1 LFKFFSSGIVL
12 GVVATAGLLYLVP
25 AVDQERERSI
35 MSVRTN
41 GGVNESFHVNLPLDR
56 VLAGRPGLT
65 TPVPEGLDWPDD
77 DFLRGTQTEL
87 FKIRNADDKV
97 IGVASRMTGG
107 DEQPFIEW
115 AVHLPARG
123 TMYLVMA
130 DRPNEAGARVG
141 SLRAGT
147 QEFATLNGDV
157 VERYIARDDANSN
170 DAGGTL
176 ELVTSL
182 VNSLDVVHLEEEAEL

>member
-1 LFKFFSSGIVL
+1 MFKFFSSGIVL
-12 GVVATAGLLYLVP
+12 GLVATAGLLYFVP
-25 AVDQERERSI
+25 VVDQVRERSI

-56 VLAGRPGLT
+56 VLAGRPNLT

-87 FKIRNADDKV
+87 FKIRNAEDKV
-97 IGVASRMTGG
+97 VGVASRMTGAAG
-107 DEQPFIEW
+107 QPFVEW

-123 TMYLVMA
+123 TMYLVLS
-130 DRPNEAGARVG
+130 DRTNEAGARVG

-147 QEFATLNGDV
+147 QEFATLNGEV
-157 VERYIARDDANSN
+157 VERYIAKDAANNN

-182 VNSLDVVHLEEEAEL
+182 VDSMDVLRRKEGADL

>member
-12 GVVATAGLLYLVP
+12 GLVATAGLLYFVP

-35 MSVRTN
+35 MSVRAN
-41 GGVNESFHVNLPLDR
+41 GGVIESFHVNLPLDR
-56 VLAGRPGLT
+56 VLAGRPDLT

-107 DEQPFIEW
+107 AGQPFVEW

-123 TMYLVMA
+123 TMYLVMS
-130 DRPNEAGARVG
+130 DRANETGARIG

-147 QEFATLNGDV
+147 QEFATLNGKV
-157 VERYIARDDANSN
+157 VERYIAKDAANGN

-182 VNSLDVVHLEEEAEL
+182 VSSLDVVRRQEEADL